1 MHILLD
7 IGNTRMKT
15 SIADADGI
23 RPIDA
28 WQEYIDKADDVL
40 VSNVAG
46 QDALPMILQG
56 NPKCKVLTRDSDE
69 ARAWLKQIPSG
80 MGADRVAADIGAR
93 SIYADRPLLVID
105 AGTCITFDV
114 IDTDGTILGGA
125 ISPGIHLRL
134 KAMHEHTAALPLLG
148 IDGEHPVMGYNTET
162 AMRSGAINGVR
173 WEIEGYIRHILALRP
188 QLHVFFTG
196 GDSTQFPLDLQQII
210 TVDPLLVQRGLL
222 AAFTHK
228 DVCQ

>member
-23 RPIDA
+23 RRIDA
-28 WQEYIDKADDVL
+28 WEEYIDKADDVL

-46 QDALPMILQG
+46 QDALPGILQG

-188 QLHVFFTG
+188 LLHVFFTG

-222 AAFTHK
+222 AAFAHK

>member
-23 RPIDA
+23 KPIDA
-28 WQEYIDKADDVL
+28 WEEYIDKADDVL

-46 QDALPMILQG
+46 QDALPGILLG

-69 ARAWLKQIPSG
+69 ARAWLKNIPSG

-173 WEIEGYIRHILALRP
+173 WEIEGYIRHILALSP

-222 AAFTHK
+222 AAFAHK

>member
-1 MHILLD
+1 
-7 IGNTRMKT
+7 MKT

-23 RPIDA
+23 RRIDA
-28 WQEYIDKADDVL
+28 WEEYIDKADDVL

-56 NPKCKVLTRDSDE
+56 NPKCKVLTRESAE
-69 ARAWLKQIPSG
+69 AHNWLKQIPAG

-93 SIYADRPLLVID
+93 SIYSDRPLLVID

-148 IDGEHPVMGYNTET
+148 IDGEHPVMGY
-162 AMRSGAINGVR
+162 
-173 WEIEGYIRHILALRP
+173 
-188 QLHVFFTG
+188 
-196 GDSTQFPLDLQQII
+196 
-210 TVDPLLVQRGLL
+210 
-222 AAFTHK
+222 
-228 DVCQ
+228 

>member
-23 RPIDA
+23 KPIDA
-28 WQEYIDKADDVL
+28 WEEYIDKADDVL

-46 QDALPMILQG
+46 QDALPGILLG

-69 ARAWLKQIPSG
+69 ARAWLKHIPSG

-173 WEIEGYIRHILALRP
+173 WEIEGYIRHILSLRP

-196 GDSTQFPLDLQQII
+196 GDSTRFPLDLQQII

-222 AAFTHK
+222 AAFAHK

>member
-46 QDALPMILQG
+46 QDALPGILLG

-69 ARAWLKQIPSG
+69 ARAWLKHIPSG

-188 QLHVFFTG
+188 QFHVFFTG

>member
-1 MHILLD
+1 
-7 IGNTRMKT
+7 
-15 SIADADGI
+15 
-23 RPIDA
+23 
-28 WQEYIDKADDVL
+28 
-40 VSNVAG
+40 
-46 QDALPMILQG
+46 
-56 NPKCKVLTRDSDE
+56 
-69 ARAWLKQIPSG
+69 

-114 IDTDGTILGGA
+114 IDIDGTILGGS

-188 QLHVFFTG
+188 QLHIFFTG
-196 GDSTQFPLDLQQII
+196 GDSTQFPPDLQQII
-210 TVDPLLVQRGLL
+210 TIDPLLVQRGLL
-222 AAFTHK
+222 AAFAHK

>member
-15 SIADADGI
+15 SIVDADGI
-23 RPIDA
+23 KPIDA
-28 WQEYIDKADDVL
+28 WEEYIDKADDVL

-46 QDALPMILQG
+46 QDALPGILLG

-69 ARAWLKQIPSG
+69 ARAWLKNIPSG

-188 QLHVFFTG
+188 KLHVFFTG

-222 AAFTHK
+222 AAFAHK